1 MLKRRRDGRFELRLP
16 AEERTFLASLADQM
30 DELLDEAP
38 DDPSLRRLSPP
49 AYLDDIVRE
58 AEYQVFMA
66 DDLRKS
72 RRASLEVLRET
83 ARRTEL
89 SEEEVVRWM
98 QAINAIRLV
107 LGTRLGIDSDD
118 LGKVFFVF
126 RRGKNTAAQNVA
138 GKGVG
143 LASVK
148 SIVET
153 YDGTIWVESELGKG
167 STFRFTING
176 KYVPDTQKHATA
188 IVPPPPQGRAA

>member
-16 AEERTFLASLADQM
+16 AEDRVFLAGLADQM

-83 ARRTEL
+83 AQRTEL
-89 SEEEVVRWM
+89 TEDEVVRWM

-107 LGTRLGIDSDD
+107 LGTRLGIDDD
-118 LGKVFFVF
+118 EYEVDVAEDDPL
-126 RRGKNTAAQNVA
+126 AATWA
-138 GKGVG
+138 
-143 LASVK
+143 L
-148 SIVET
+148 
-153 YDGTIWVESELGKG
+153 YDVLSMLLEQA
-167 STFRFTING
+167 
-176 KYVPDTQKHATA
+176 V
-188 IVPPPPQGRAA
+188 RALSSQL

>member
-72 RRASLEVLRET
+72 RRASLDVLRET
-83 ARRTEL
+83 AQRTEL
-89 SEEEVVRWM
+89 TEEEVVRWM

-107 LGTRLGIDSDD
+107 LGTRLGIDSDEYEVEVD
-118 LGKVFFVF
+118 E
-126 RRGKNTAAQNVA
+126 NDP
-138 GKGVG
+138 
-143 LASVK
+143 LASTWAV
-148 SIVET
+148 
-153 YDGTIWVESELGKG
+153 YDVLSLLLEQA
-167 STFRFTING
+167 
-176 KYVPDTQKHATA
+176 V
-188 IVPPPPQGRAA
+188 RALSAQL